1 MRGFQ
6 PAHSAKTKS
15 GSRPKFAN
23 GGPVRGPGTGTSDE
37 VQDEV
42 PEGTY
47 IMPADSTETLGEQQL
62 AGMGRDVPVSLSNGE
77 FKMPPEQVH
86 AVGVQALDQM
96 KNATHTPVGFAP
108 GARSAQQETAE
119 PRMFF
124 ADGGVVEEER
134 KRAPL
139 SPSNIFPQGHPSAG
153 ASIYGSGPEFGSG
166 GQFARVPDT
175 IGQQPGRAVAPAAP
189 VAQPAAPQAQVQR
202 SEADRQALV
211 SQIPTGRSLPAAPI
225 EPPPAAAPA
234 ARPPATA
241 GAGPDL
247 GAAARSAAGFVAG
260 AFPNTA
266 NAIRESAADARA
278 AYQQAGLGA
287 AMGQS
292 ARVAATPLIGLADDV
307 ATGAA
312 KLLDPAA
319 QALKTFVTGDSTP
332 IGQDAAASALA
343 PAPAA
348 PTPARAAPVAPQ
360 AGVAPAPGAAAPLQ
374 ALGMPTAV
382 PAVAPAD
389 PTQAQR
395 VAGMPG
401 VFRSGNSYSDSEAGA
416 LAGAAPRGL
425 PSARNMAAADALAD
439 RSQAESMAR
448 VTAARGFTP
457 GFTGVI
463 GQTSGVGNMWS
474 RSPEQQQRD
483 AAISASSISNPAE
496 LRRFMAVRQVT
507 DGNRAQIAQ
516 GNNQTALA
524 QTQMQGEVQRDLAAL
539 REQGD
544 MGRAVMRE
552 AGDTGRTVIREKG
565 ENGRAAA
572 RNTLDE
578 RRVGIE
584 EQVRGFDIRKGQR
597 EERLY
602 QRYGEAKTPEA
613 RAAIAQEIRDLSG
626 KATSP
631 KDDLMVVGGGQEW
644 DTTANTM
651 RNVPQRVFDARTR
664 QFVGQGGQA
673 ALPALKDNPA
683 AMAIVNNQA
692 LSKEQRA
699 ANLRQLGYN

>member
-6 PAHSAKTKS
+6 PAHGAKTK
-15 GSRPKFAN
+15 GGGRPKFAN

-47 IMPADSTETLGEQQL
+47 IMPADSTETVGEQQL

-86 AVGVQALDQM
+86 AIGVQALDQM
-96 KNATHTPVGFAP
+96 KNATHTPVGFAL
-108 GARSAQQETAE
+108 GARAAQQEAGE

-124 ADGGVVEEER
+124 ADGGVVDEVR
-134 KRAPL
+134 KRAPI

-153 ASIYGSGPEFGSG
+153 ASVYGSGPEFGSG

-175 IGQQPGRAVAPAAP
+175 IGQQPGRTAAP

-211 SQIPTGRSLPAAPI
+211 SQIPTGRGLPAAPF
-225 EPPPAAAPA
+225 EPPPVAAPA

-266 NAIRESAADARA
+266 NAIRESAADART
-278 AYQQAGLGA
+278 AYQQAGMGA
-287 AMGQS
+287 ALGQS

-332 IGQDAAASALA
+332 IGQDAAAPT

-348 PTPARAAPVAPQ
+348 PTPARAAPGAPQ
-360 AGVAPAPGAAAPLQ
+360 AGAAPAPGAAAPAP
-374 ALGMPTAV
+374 ALGMPAAV

-389 PTQAQR
+389 TAQAQP

-416 LAGAAPRGL
+416 VAGAAPRGL
-425 PSARNMAAADALAD
+425 PSARNMAAADALAE
-439 RSQAESMAR
+439 RSQAESLGR

-483 AAISASSISNPAE
+483 AAISASSITNPAE

-572 RNTLDE
+572 RNAVDE
-578 RRVGIE
+578 RRVGVE

-626 KATSP
+626 KATNP